1 MLRKLSSIL
10 QNDFLRLI
18 LDWKED
24 WWIFF
29 RALFDLLSRSEIY
42 RKKFSR
48 FWTRLGIQ
56 DMSPLAKTDNSNMLL
71 KIKLYLPFVR
81 TVDYLG
87 CHITNKE
94 DWLLTLKFLCTWVV
108 ATNLNFLISTSSL
121 DFDLTEFIVWN
132 MKGIQHRVAKMLK
145 LNNRFTVCCK
155 NSVPFFRI

>member
-71 KIKLYLPFVR
+71 KIKLHLPVVR
-81 TVDYLG
+81 TVDYFG

-94 DWLLTLKFLCTWVV
+94 DWLLTIQFLCTSAYFQELSCCHKLEFSYFYIKLGLWS
-108 ATNLNFLISTSSL
+108 NRIHSL
-121 DFDLTEFIVWN
+121 KYE
-132 MKGIQHRVAKMLK
+132 
-145 LNNRFTVCCK
+145 RFTA
-155 NSVPFFRI
+155 